1 MTWLTERGNNT
12 RTSVVATPNKEQ
24 EFIIFFTP
32 KAFYKLNPQGIL
44 LHHTKIQGGG
54 LVTKVALG
62 QDRVVTSRYN
72 TSCQVFD
79 WRGNYLW
86 GIILP
91 ALVDQELE
99 PILTEDKIYFT
110 CNYGD
115 QNDLDPEILE
125 DKTPQ
130 PKSKSLIECYDFD
143 GNKEWAS
150 KLDTPM
156 TQPTLHQ
163 GKIYTSQ
170 EGQVII
176 IDGTKGTI
184 EKRLSLFNDSLI
196 TSPILV
202 QGDTLYFGVGLDK
215 APKFVSYNLKTK
227 QCNLQDLSF
236 ILTGIS
242 GTQSPQEQQ
251 YLTGLSTPKQDYS
264 TLSNS
269 SGSWRKNFPN
279 ILRVALSNENIFVVT
294 QEKNK
299 RTLYCLSTDG
309 TVTWQ
314 TDPTEFQV
322 KDIAVTEKQIICT
335 DSIDRIVAL
344 DQQGKHLWDFKTK
357 EKFVSNLAGLS
368 YK

>member
-32 KAFYKLNPQGIL
+32 KAFYKLNLQGRL
-44 LHHTKIQGGG
+44 LQRSPIQGKG
-54 LVTKVALG
+54 LVTKVVLG
-62 QDRVVTSRYN
+62 QNRVITSRYN
-72 TSCQVFD
+72 ASCQVFNWNGD
-79 WRGNYLW
+79 YLW
-86 GIILP
+86 SANLP
-91 ALVDQELE
+91 PLVDQELE
-99 PILTEDKIYFT
+99 PITTGNEIYLA

-125 DKTPQ
+125 DNTPQ
-130 PKSKSLIECYDFD
+130 PKSKSSIECYDFE
-143 GNKEWAS
+143 GNKKWTS
-150 KLDTPM
+150 KIDAPM

-176 IDGTKGTI
+176 IDATKGTI
-184 EKRLSLFNDSLI
+184 EKRLDLFNSSLI
-196 TSPILV
+196 TSPLLV

-215 APKFVSYNLKTK
+215 TPKFVSYNLKTR
-227 QCNLQDLSF
+227 QCILQDLPF

-242 GTQSPQEQQ
+242 GTQPPQEQQ

-269 SGSWRKNFPN
+269 SGSWKKNFPN
-279 ILRVALSNENIFVVT
+279 ILRVALSDENIFVVT
-294 QEKNK
+294 KERDKK
-299 RTLYCLSTDG
+299 TLYCLSTKG
-309 TVTWQ
+309 QVIWQ
-314 TDPTEFQV
+314 TDPTTFQV
-322 KDIAVTEKQIICT
+322 KDIAITENQIICT
-335 DSIDRIVAL
+335 DSIDQIVAL
-344 DQQGKHLWDFKTK
+344 GQKGKYLWDFKTQ